1 MYCPLSHLRK
11 AHSPYTLPCRHVLTS
26 VDEVVTLSNVH
37 ARYYST
43 AESGSVPRSDSL
55 GTVPVARDNA
65 YTSIMAR
72 IAPFASAAERIPD
85 MGRKLNALIDDL
97 DKTRQELNRD
107 IPATLAI
114 AGRLSQH
121 PSSKVVLG
129 GKSKQKKV
137 YTCSVCGQPG
147 HNRATCP
154 KALTD

>member
-1 MYCPLSHLRK
+1 
-11 AHSPYTLPCRHVLTS
+11 
-26 VDEVVTLSNVH
+26 
-37 ARYYST
+37 
-43 AESGSVPRSDSL
+43 
-55 GTVPVARDNA
+55 
-65 YTSIMAR
+65 MAR

-85 MGRKLNALIDDL
+85 LGRKLNAFIDDL
-97 DKTRQELNRD
+97 DKTRQELNTGM
-107 IPATLAI
+107 PATLAI